1 MIKSVAVETE
11 MEMNDDF
18 GRPGTRSRGDICLPV
33 EIDENGSFF
42 ICLGG
47 TQKRIPSHE
56 GFPLCRENLPDG
68 CWPVFIRISEQGIDL
83 YWSFFLSATC
93 HAWRLDKDLRRVTG
107 RGVSRLEIEDIR
119 NLFGTSISGYGAWA
133 LKKFSHEK
141 ISFDDVSQE
150 EKHNDFMYLELLV
163 LKSLFN
169 EAQNTDKGSYEL
181 FGNLCSEL
189 EMVPGRQKMVIAK
202 AGYDEPLNLDLDPTD
217 RKMVGKL
224 GGMLAAYRILRREVL
239 PEITLM
245 SQTNFFLISVAGF
258 RDLPSQECVIV
269 RIKPEKRLISLWF
282 HNKLLDEFREQF
294 VRRLRLGV
302 VSIWP
307 EILKLASTLGHP
319 ADIPI
324 SFRDTGDEG
333 MLSPDRNVTVSQILG
348 PDLYILGKG
357 KGRIPPLCSVPREI
371 FDLEFSRKNKLLF
384 WRGSSTGDG
393 EISSLDKLRENR
405 RVRACVHITKTMG
418 ALADCKI
425 VMLTVKSSILDD
437 ARILLEELGIF
448 SKVVSEDVF
457 ADYQMFLDIAGNA
470 AAWGTFQ
477 RYLQGCLVFRVKS
490 DRELLYYVTQ
500 KPWVHYVPIAEDLSD
515 LESAVIWAL
524 QNQRDAAT
532 IAYNGRA
539 HMVDFINNISDHL
552 YNAIKGSAK
561 PV

>member
-1 MIKSVAVETE
+1 MITSVAVEAE
-11 MEMNDDF
+11 MEMYDDF
-18 GRPGTRSRGDICLPV
+18 GLPITRSRGNICLPV

-42 ICLGG
+42 ICLRG

-56 GFPLCRENLPDG
+56 GLPLCRENLPDG
-68 CWPVFIRISEQGIDL
+68 CWPVFIGIWEQGIDL

-93 HAWRLDKDLRRVTG
+93 HAWRLDKDLRRLTG

-133 LKKFSHEK
+133 LKKFSREM
-141 ISFDDVSQE
+141 ISFDDISKE
-150 EKHNDFMYLELLV
+150 EQHNDFMYLELLV

-169 EAQNTDKGSYEL
+169 EAQNTDKGNFDF
-181 FGNLCSEL
+181 FGNFCKEL
-189 EMVPGRQKMVIAK
+189 ETVPGRQKMVIAT

-217 RKMVGKL
+217 GEMVGKL

-239 PEITLM
+239 SDITLM
-245 SQTNFFLISVAGF
+245 SRTNFFSISVAGF

-269 RIKPEKRLISLWF
+269 RMQPEKRLISLWF
-282 HNKLLDEFREQF
+282 HNKLLEDFREQF
-294 VRRLRLGV
+294 VRRLRLGI

-307 EILKLASTLGHP
+307 EILKLAATLGHP

-333 MLSPDRNVTVSQILG
+333 MLSPDRNITVSQILG

-371 FDLEFSRKNKLLF
+371 FDLEFSRKNKVLF

-393 EISSLDKLRENR
+393 EISSLDMLRENR
-405 RVRACVHITKTMG
+405 RVRACVHIAKTMG
-418 ALADCKI
+418 TLADCKI
-425 VMLTVKSSILDD
+425 VMLTVQSSILDD
-437 ARILLEELGIF
+437 ARFLLEELGIF
-448 SKVVSEDVF
+448 SKIVSEDVF

-470 AAWGTFQ
+470 AAWGTYL

-490 DRELLYYVTQ
+490 NRELLYYSSQ
-500 KPWVHYVPIAEDLSD
+500 KPWVHFIPVSEDLSD
-515 LESAVIWAL
+515 LESGVVWAL
-524 QNQRDAAT
+524 RNQKEAAA
-532 IAYNGRA
+532 IAYSGRA
-539 HMVDFINNISDHL
+539 HMVDFINNISDQL
-552 YNAIKGSAK
+552 YSAIKNSAK